1 MELFEVIRKRRTIR
15 TYTGKK
21 IRKGDLERIVDA
33 GRLAPSARNRQTWSF
48 VVITEKAVL
57 DQIVSRFHPP
67 RKYDTFEDGK
77 FDGTSAIIAVIVEG
91 SSEYWR
97 EDGSAATQNMLLA
110 GRDLGWGSCW
120 IEGQMR
126 PHEEGFK
133 NLLQVPKGKRILSL
147 IALGEPVKW
156 SVSPPKKSLSEVLHW
171 GKYREP

>member
-67 RKYDTFEDGK
+67 RKYDTFEDCK
-77 FDGTSAIIAVIVEG
+77 FEGTSAIIGVIVE
-91 SSEYWR
+91 
-97 EDGSAATQNMLLA
+97 
-110 GRDLGWGSCW
+110 
-120 IEGQMR
+120 
-126 PHEEGFK
+126 
-133 NLLQVPKGKRILSL
+133 
-147 IALGEPVKW
+147 
-156 SVSPPKKSLSEVLHW
+156 
-171 GKYREP
+171 